1 MILLPSLSPRK
12 PQLRDIDQMLLPLLY
27 PQLENPFVDLAGV
40 SLDLD
45 QGVSNLV
52 AERVPQF
59 VAIDHAS
66 FLTFLK
72 EYYEWMEEEGN
83 PKYVS
88 NRLLDY
94 RDVDD
99 TLDTL
104 LVRFLSEF
112 ADGLPSTLANTQTDK
127 RKMVKRMV
135 DFYRAKG
142 TEKSYKTFFR
152 LLYGEEPDLY
162 YPAEDILTLSSGR
175 WTQPTFFR
183 TTANMAASSILELS
197 GRRVHQRGMTHGVI
211 SAYGYV
217 EKAEKKLGDGYE
229 FLEAEISGIFGTF
242 EPEREV
248 VYAVTGGAT
257 VGEFLFP
264 ILKSVGISAAGT
276 GYKVGDEVVVSGSP
290 SGVGARIYVSSVGKI
305 GDIRGVDIQDY
316 GIYYRNKD
324 VLTTTVTNSGS
335 GTSAEI
341 IATGGAGS
349 QSREGFWDGEDGI
362 LSGAHKMQDNNYY
375 QSFSYVIKST
385 RNLSEYKQIFK
396 KMVHP
401 AGFRMFG
408 NFLLSEDLVVTGTAD
423 RGYNKAETPIIG
435 HYSPYTFSDDR
446 NLRANGA
453 GGSGG
458 LDLYPAGYLW
468 RLAAG
473 NTYYN
478 ATDSISP
485 VSPIFFG
492 TGSSGSLG
500 GITHVT
506 ESIGTADS
514 FGPGGSGNAVQGA
527 QFAIEGTADDFDGV
541 STGTTG
547 GAYWEIYPHWNARD
561 LRAIPQN
568 KTYQVAKIQID
579 QSPPFG
585 TNQIVRQKTPNL
597 QEATGMHMITSHQ
610 VGNTYA
616 FVKVLSGLFRNS
628 GESVLGGISGLL
640 EGPSGGQTASI
651 NSVENSHSTST
662 DSLEMGATIIRN
674 ALFEIE
680 IEGLPLT

>member
-1 MILLPSLSPRK
+1 
-12 PQLRDIDQMLLPLLY
+12 MLLPLLY
-27 PQLENPFVDLAGV
+27 PQTENPFIDLAGV
-40 SLDLD
+40 SLDID

-59 VAIDHAS
+59 VAIDHTS
-66 FLTFLK
+66 FLTFLQ

-104 LVRFLSEF
+104 LVRFLSEY
-112 ADGLPSTLANTQTDK
+112 ADGLPSTLASTQTDK

-152 LLYGEEPDLY
+152 LLYGEEPDFY
-162 YPAEDILTLSSGR
+162 YPAEDILTLSAGK
-175 WTQPTFFR
+175 WVQPTFIR
-183 TTANMAASSILELS
+183 TTANMADASILDLP
-197 GRRVHQRGMTHGVI
+197 GRRVHQRGLTHGAI

-217 EKAEKKLGDGYE
+217 EKAEKKFKDGYE
-229 FLEAEISGIFGTF
+229 FLEAEISGVFGTF
-242 EPEREV
+242 ESEREV

-257 VGEFLFP
+257 VGEYLFP
-264 ILKSVGISAAGT
+264 MLRSAGISSAGT
-276 GYKVGDEVVVSGSP
+276 GYKIGDEVVVSGST
-290 SGVGARIYVSSVGKI
+290 SGVGAKIYISSVGKS
-305 GDIRGVDIQDY
+305 GDIRGLDILDY
-316 GIYYRNKD
+316 GIYYRDKD
-324 VLTTTVTNSGS
+324 VLTATVNTSGS
-335 GTSAEI
+335 GASAEI
-341 IATGGAGS
+341 VVKGGIGF

-362 LSGAHKMQDNNYY
+362 LSGAHKTQDNNYY
-375 QSFSYVIKST
+375 QNFSYVIKST

-408 NFLLSEDLVVTGTAD
+408 NFLLSEDLTVTGTAD
-423 RGYNKAETPIIG
+423 RGYNKAESPIIG
-435 HYSPYTFSDDR
+435 HYTPYTFSDDR
-446 NLRANGA
+446 NLRANGV

-458 LDLYPAGYLW
+458 LDLYPAGYSW

-478 ATDSISP
+478 PTDDVTP
-485 VSPIFFG
+485 PSPIFFFSG
-492 TGSSGSLG
+492 TSGPLG
-500 GITHVT
+500 GITHVS
-506 ESIGTADS
+506 ESTGTAES
-514 FGPGGSGNAVQGA
+514 FGPGGAGNAVQGA
-527 QFAIEGTADDFDGV
+527 QFAVEGTADAFDGV

-547 GAYWEIYPHWNARD
+547 GAYWEIYPHWNARG
-561 LRAIPQN
+561 LTKSFPQN
-568 KTYQVAKIQID
+568 KTYQVSKIKID

-597 QEATGMHMITSHQ
+597 QEATGMHLSTFHEAGS
-610 VGNTYA
+610 TYA
-616 FVKVLSGLFRNS
+616 NIKVLSGLFRNS
-628 GESVLGGISGLL
+628 GETVLGGTSGLL

-662 DSLEMGATIIRN
+662 DSLEMGAITIRN
-674 ALFEIE
+674 ALFEIK
-680 IEGLPLT
+680 IESLSLA